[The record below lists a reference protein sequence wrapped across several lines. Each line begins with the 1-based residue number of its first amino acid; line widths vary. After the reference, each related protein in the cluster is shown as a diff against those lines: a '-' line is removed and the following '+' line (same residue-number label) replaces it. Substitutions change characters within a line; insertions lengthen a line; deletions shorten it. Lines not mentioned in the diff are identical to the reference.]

1 MGHDSQLQSHI
12 EGVCFTTYK
21 CLIRHNERLLQFM
34 PLLSFSAN
42 RSCSSKTCSSTKSL
56 QLRSDTARAVTPD
69 KILQPGHL
77 ASAEVP
83 EPDNLLS

>member
-34 PLLSFSAN
+34 PALEFF
-42 RSCSSKTCSSTKSL
+42 RQQVL
-56 QLRSDTARAVTPD
+56 QLKNLFFHQVLTV
-69 KILQPGHL
+69 KIRHSPSCNPG
-77 ASAEVP
+77 
-83 EPDNLLS
+83 